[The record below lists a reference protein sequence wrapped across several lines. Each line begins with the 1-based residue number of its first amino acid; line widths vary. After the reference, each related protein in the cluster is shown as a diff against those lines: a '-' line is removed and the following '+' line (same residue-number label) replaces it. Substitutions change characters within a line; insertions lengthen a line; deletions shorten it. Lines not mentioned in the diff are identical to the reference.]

1 MEFFTKTKAIKLRS
15 HLDKYLIADED
26 QETVRQTRRG
36 SSRKAARWFVELVD
50 EKSDVIRLK
59 SCYGRYLTASD
70 MPFLLGMTGKKVIQT
85 GLPENISDNW
95 KLEWEPI
102 RDGFQVKLKSWCGKF
117 LRANGGTP
125 PWRNSITH
133 DEPHTGSTRK
143 WILWDIEEVQV
154 LENDSLVDYLSSMS
168 SFSTVSG
175 DVLEAI
181 SDDYKG
187 SEAGSPLSAVSSG
200 RTRRLTLIKS
210 MSPRLLLS
218 PNKKEA
224 SGEMPIQGRD
234 YSTRSN
240 KSTNPDC
247 YYNLFSPT
255 NSNKFRSGMDFF
267 HRAKAVRLRSHHDK
281 YLLAEDDEESVTQD
295 RNGSSKTAKWTVEPV
310 PGSDFIIRLKSCYGK
325 YLTASNQPFLLG
337 MTGRKVLQTLPRRLD
352 SSVEWE
358 PVREGGQMKLK
369 TRYGNF
375 LRANGGLP
383 PWRNSVTHDI
393 PHRTSTQEWILWD
406 VDVVEIQVLQSPTGP
421 APNHDLNKIVSHSD
435 SLDFESSSPSS
446 ISIKSGNYSRQE
458 SSDSNV
464 SSPRKS
470 KGRTLYYHVADESGE
485 VDDDATVGY
494 SLNFKGNGVD
504 ELTQKLKEDTGL
516 EDIVVCTRSPLN
528 GKLYPLRLQLPPNNA
543 DMHVIVVQS
552 SSNAARDFAKQGV
565 PL

>member
-1 MEFFTKTKAIKLRS
+1 MEFFTKTKAVKLRS
-15 HLDKYLIADED
+15 HLEKYLIADD
-26 QETVRQTRRG
+26 DLETARQTRHG
-36 SSRKAARWFVELVD
+36 SSRKAAIWFVELVD
-50 EKSDVIRLK
+50 EKSHVIRLK
-59 SCYGRYLTASD
+59 SSYGRYLTASD

-85 GLPENISDNW
+85 ELSENNFDNW

-125 PWRNSITH
+125 PWRNSVTH

-143 WILWDIEEVQV
+143 WILWDIEAAQEIG
-154 LENDSLVDYLSSMS
+154 NDSLKDYLSSMS
-168 SFSTVSG
+168 SFSTVSD
-175 DVLEAI
+175 DVLDAI

-187 SEAGSPLSAVSSG
+187 SEAGSPISVVSSG
-200 RTRRLTLIKS
+200 RTPRLTLLKS
-210 MSPRLLLS
+210 MSPRLSLS
-218 PNKKEA
+218 
-224 SGEMPIQGRD
+224 
-234 YSTRSN
+234 ST
-240 KSTNPDC
+240 K
-247 YYNLFSPT
+247 T
-255 NSNKFRSGMDFF
+255 NSAKFRSGMDFF
-267 HRAKAVRLRSHHDK
+267 NKAKAVRLRSHHEK
-281 YLLAEDDEESVTQD
+281 YLLAEDDEESVIQD
-295 RNGSSKTAKWTVEPV
+295 RDGSSKTARWIVELV

-393 PHRTSTQEWILWD
+393 PHRTSTQDWVLWD
-406 VDVVEIQVLQSPTGP
+406 VDVLEIQVHQSPTGH
-421 APNHDLNKIVSHSD
+421 APDLNKIMSHAD
-435 SLDFESSSPSS
+435 SLDFESTSPTSL
-446 ISIKSGNYSRQE
+446 SIKSGNFSRQE
-458 SSDSNV
+458 SSDSHV
-464 SSPRKS
+464 TSPRKS
-470 KGRTLYYHVADESGE
+470 EGRTIYYHVADESGE

-516 EDIVVCTRSPLN
+516 EDIIVCTRSPLN
-528 GKLYPLRLQLPPNNA
+528 AKLYPLRLQLPPNNA
-543 DMHVIVVQS
+543 DMHRPGILQNKEFLYDIQWTGYRSFVIYPP
-552 SSNAARDFAKQGV
+552 NFTIT
-565 PL
+565 

>member
-1 MEFFTKTKAIKLRS
+1 MEFFTKTKAVKLRS
-15 HLDKYLIADED
+15 HLEKYLIADD
-26 QETVRQTRRG
+26 DLETARQTRHG
-36 SSRKAARWFVELVD
+36 SSRKAAIWFVELVD
-50 EKSDVIRLK
+50 EKSHVIRLK

-85 GLPENISDNW
+85 ELSENNFDDW

-125 PWRNSITH
+125 PWRNSVTH

-143 WILWDIEEVQV
+143 WILWDIEAAQEIG
-154 LENDSLVDYLSSMS
+154 NDSLKDYLSSMS
-168 SFSTVSG
+168 SFSTVSD
-175 DVLEAI
+175 DVLDAI

-187 SEAGSPLSAVSSG
+187 SEAGSPISVVSSG
-200 RTRRLTLIKS
+200 RTPRLTLLKS
-210 MSPRLLLS
+210 MSPRLSLS
-218 PNKKEA
+218 
-224 SGEMPIQGRD
+224 
-234 YSTRSN
+234 ST
-240 KSTNPDC
+240 K
-247 YYNLFSPT
+247 T
-255 NSNKFRSGMDFF
+255 NSTKFRSGMDFF
-267 HRAKAVRLRSHHDK
+267 NKAKAVRLRSHHDK
-281 YLLAEDDEESVTQD
+281 YLLAEDDEESVIQD
-295 RNGSSKTAKWTVEPV
+295 RDGSSKTARWIVELV

-393 PHRTSTQEWILWD
+393 PHRTSTQDWVLWD
-406 VDVVEIQVLQSPTGP
+406 VDVLEIQVHQSPTGH
-421 APNHDLNKIVSHSD
+421 APDLNKIMSHAD
-435 SLDFESSSPSS
+435 SLDFESTSPTSL
-446 ISIKSGNYSRQE
+446 SIKSGNFSRQE
-458 SSDSNV
+458 SSDSHV
-464 SSPRKS
+464 TSPRKS
-470 KGRTLYYHVADESGE
+470 EGRTIYYHVADESGE

-516 EDIVVCTRSPLN
+516 EDIIVCTRSPLN
-528 GKLYPLRLQLPPNNA
+528 AKLYPLRLQLPPNNA
-543 DMHVIVVQS
+543 DMHVILVQS
-552 SSNAARDFAKQGV
+552 SSNGVFAARFALHCMIRALFGCHQRQLSV
-565 PL
+565 FSFQSYVVEMFVYSYSIE